1 MFKLQKQNYK
11 QDKSGERVDFRFSNF
26 QLLQVLPSRSF
37 LFFDLCYFLLFLV
50 LLLSHYYFVGVIILY
65 FLISKTTL
73 KNVFLYLKQSLCC
86 CCCFRHKFTFSI
98 YPLNFLVNKKNQ
110 FSVRFLLLSVVFFLD
125 KDCSF
130 IKGLGQSY

>member
-73 KNVFLYLKQSLCC
+73 KNVFLELK
-86 CCCFRHKFTFSI
+86 SI
-98 YPLNFLVNKKNQ
+98 RNN
-110 FSVRFLLLSVVFFLD
+110 LSVVVVVSDTNLHFLYT
-125 KDCSF
+125 
-130 IKGLGQSY
+130 L